1 MTYVQ
6 IYERVCISYRY
17 YVIGL
22 IIAPAL
28 FYFPK
33 FFEYEAVDVS
43 ENFKSFI
50 TCEQPAVNLSL
61 SHEIEDYGNNST
73 KCTEV
78 ITKTYNFTKLQFT
91 PFRQN
96 YYYKQVFTCGYLFTK
111 PSANGG

>member
-1 MTYVQ
+1 M
-6 IYERVCISYRY
+6 
-17 YVIGL
+17 IGL

-43 ENFKSFI
+43 ENFKSFV
-50 TCEQPAVNLSL
+50 TCDPPQLVNMSL
-61 SHEIEDYGNNST
+61 SGEIEVYGNKST

-96 YYYKQVFTCGYLFTK
+96 YYYKQVITGC
-111 PSANGG
+111 

>member
-1 MTYVQ
+1 MADPVFYFQ
-6 IYERVCISYRY
+6 SEYFELFELISYRY

-78 ITKTYNFTKLQFT
+78 ITKTYNFTRLQFT

-96 YYYKQVFTCGYLFTK
+96 YYYKQVLIK
-111 PSANGG
+111 ILK

>member
-1 MTYVQ
+1 M
-6 IYERVCISYRY
+6 
-17 YVIGL
+17 IGL
-22 IIAPAL
+22 IIAPAI

-43 ENFKSFI
+43 ENFKSFV

-96 YYYKQVFTCGYLFTK
+96 YYYKQVLIK
-111 PSANGG
+111 ILIER